1 MTYKNKNINKK
12 KCKCKILFEAKENN
26 ITSLIFS
33 FLSYKQGLLIIMNKI
48 KKFIFDIC
56 VQFKNKKQYK

>member
-1 MTYKNKNINKK
+1 MAYKNKNINKK
-12 KCKCKILFEAKENN
+12 KRKCKILFEAKENN

-33 FLSYKQGLLIIMNKI
+33 FLSYKRDLLIIMNKI